1 MVTRIR
7 MDNPDNSQGSLA
19 ERAYRV
25 MRNGILQGQFPM
37 GAPLS
42 RRKLALQLGMSPL
55 PISDAI
61 RRLQD
66 EGLVESRPRVG
77 TRVRIPTPQEVRDFY
92 IIREAL
98 EAQSARLF
106 AEKAS
111 PGERRELHKMATQV
125 DEKMDQCQIR
135 GVAPEITYRAYA
147 FHTSFH
153 MRIAECTG
161 SPALRDAIEKNHVL
175 IFNWLFDITA
185 ESAFTPAHFHR
196 DLIDVI
202 AKHDPEAADAA
213 MRRHV
218 RNSLEET
225 LAAMTSRLNPN
236 FSCLKPS
243 EVRDLQTPSYSA
255 AEISWRSKRRLS

>member
-1 MVTRIR
+1 
-7 MDNPDNSQGSLA
+7 MDNPNNWQASLA
-19 ERAYRV
+19 ERAYCLI
-25 MRNGILQGQFPM
+25 RNGILQGQFPM

-42 RRKLALQLGMSPL
+42 RRKLALQFGMSSL

-98 EAQSARLF
+98 ETQSARLF

-111 PGERRELHKMATQV
+111 SGERRELRKMATQL
-125 DEKMDQCQIR
+125 DANMEQCQNR
-135 GVAPEITYRAYA
+135 DVAPDIIYRVYA

-161 SPALRDAIEKNHVL
+161 SPALRDAIEKKHVL

-185 ESAFTPAHFHR
+185 ESNFTPPHFHG
-196 DLIDVI
+196 DLIEVV
-202 AKHDPEAADAA
+202 AGHDPEAADAA

-218 RNSLEET
+218 RNGLEET
-225 LAAMTSRLNPN
+225 LAAMTSRLTPHI
-236 FSCLKPS
+236 SRVKHS
-243 EVRDLQTPSYSA
+243 EAGDPLAPLYSA
-255 AEISWRSKRRLS
+255 AGSSWRS